1 LVRIVVSKHG
11 RVYDNELVEILSI
24 MQECYGRLTPHDVS
38 LVELHIFERSSSI
51 EAFLKIESD
60 ELGVTITPFT
70 ESFFA
75 MHDAWRGI
83 PRIAICLEKIRT
95 LPRPVRIG
103 GIRHE
108 VAHTV
113 LHGGLEYYVIPTPPA
128 LLEIADQF
136 NLSSEYT
143 RNLLYLVSI
152 AVKDYE
158 VTRLLYNRGY
168 VEDQVEY
175 VKFLLKASE
184 EDVTSWGLS
193 RGKPLLEILC
203 LISSL
208 KTVGCAA
215 PLLNDVRF
223 CKEIRQL
230 LVESLSYLPIEL
242 SATVLKF
249 AEEEFPKLGMD
260 TFENINSII
269 CRCNLIFEA
278 VFHK

>member
-1 LVRIVVSKHG
+1 
-11 RVYDNELVEILSI
+11 
-24 MQECYGRLTPHDVS
+24 MPHSVS
-38 LVELHIFERSSSI
+38 LVELYLFERSSSI

-60 ELGVTITPFT
+60 KLGVTVTPFG

-83 PRIAICLEKIRT
+83 PRITICLEKIRT
-95 LPRPVRIG
+95 LPKPVKIG

-108 VAHTV
+108 VAHTI
-113 LHGGLEYYVIPTPPA
+113 LHGSLEYYAIPTPPA
-128 LLEIADQF
+128 LLEIADRF
-136 NLSSEYT
+136 NLSSDYT

-175 VKFLLKASE
+175 VKYLLRASE
-184 EDVTSWGLS
+184 EDVASWGLS
-193 RGKPLLEILC
+193 KGKPLLEILC

-208 KTVGCAA
+208 KTVGCTT
-215 PLLNDVRF
+215 PLLNDGRF
-223 CKEIRQL
+223 CQELKQL
-230 LVESLSYLPIEL
+230 LVESLSYLPGEL
-242 SATVLKF
+242 SAMVLKF
-249 AEEEFPKLGMD
+249 AEEGFPKLGMD

-269 CRCNLIFEA
+269 RRCKPIFKA
-278 VFHK
+278 VFH

>member
-1 LVRIVVSKHG
+1 MVRIVVSKHG

-24 MQECYGRLTPHDVS
+24 MQECYGRLMPHNVS
-38 LVELHIFERSSSI
+38 LVELYLFERASSI
-51 EAFLKIESD
+51 EAFLKIEGD
-60 ELGVTITPFT
+60 ELGVTITPFS

-83 PRIAICLEKIRT
+83 PRITICLEKVRT
-95 LPRPVRIG
+95 LPKPVKIG
-103 GIRHE
+103 GVRHE

-113 LHGGLEYYVIPTPPA
+113 LHGSLEYYVIPTPPV

-136 NLSSEYT
+136 NLSSEYAK
-143 RNLLYLVSI
+143 NILYLASV

-184 EDVTSWGLS
+184 EDVTSWELS
-193 RGKPLLEILC
+193 KGKPLLEILC

-208 KTVGCAA
+208 KTVGCTT

-223 CKEIRQL
+223 GQEIRQL
-230 LVESLSYLPIEL
+230 LVESLSHFPGEL
-242 SATVLKF
+242 SARVLKF

-269 CRCNLIFEA
+269 RGFNSIFKT
-278 VFHK
+278 VFHR